1 MKSAGSRATVQEQL
15 PPSNAKKLLAC
26 LSYGSVSVSIT
37 LFNKAVFSVYGFHY
51 PNFVTT
57 LQIVVSILY
66 MHMLKRIGVFQFSSL
81 TARGAKQIL
90 PLVFCWWLYV
100 VSGVTA
106 LRYLTVPMFSVF
118 RRSTTLIVVVGEYF
132 MFRKLPS
139 KSCMG
144 AIVIMLS
151 GALIAGATDL
161 TYSLPGYIW
170 VTICAI
176 STAMY
181 LLLIRALKDSTGLT
195 ESSLLYHNN
204 VLSLPIM
211 ASYMLIA
218 TNEVQTV
225 QEYPQLNNIWF
236 LMFLGISASQ
246 AFLLNLCIFR
256 CTTINSP
263 LATTITGQMK
273 DIVTTGLG
281 MILFGDVQFSSKNL
295 FGISVGLLGGMLYSF
310 FGYMERQR
318 QKRQQ
323 NKV

>member
-1 MKSAGSRATVQEQL
+1 MKSSGSRATLQEQSS
-15 PPSNAKKLLAC
+15 PTATQKLLAC
-26 LSYGSVSVSIT
+26 LSYGTVSVSIT

-57 LQIVVSILY
+57 LQILVSILY
-66 MHMLKRIGVFQFSSL
+66 MHLLKGVGAFRFAPL
-81 TARGAKQIL
+81 TLKGARQIL

-118 RRSTTLIVVVGEYF
+118 RRSTTLIVVVGEF
-132 MFRKLPS
+132 CMFRKLPS
-139 KSCMG
+139 KTCLSSIVVMLVG
-144 AIVIMLS
+144 AV
-151 GALIAGATDL
+151 IAGATDL

-181 LLLIRALKDSTGLT
+181 LLLIRALKDSTGLSD
-195 ESSLLYHNN
+195 SSLLYHNN
-204 VLSLPIM
+204 VLSLPLM
-211 ASYMLIA
+211 ASYMLTA

-225 QEYPQLNNIWF
+225 HEYPQLSNIWF
-236 LMFLGISASQ
+236 LLFLGVSTSQ

-273 DIVTTGLG
+273 DIITTGLG

-295 FGISVGLLGGMLYSF
+295 LGISLGLLGGMLYSF
-310 FGYMERQR
+310 FGYMERQK
-318 QKRQQ
+318 QKHQQ
-323 NKV
+323 DKV

>member
-1 MKSAGSRATVQEQL
+1 MKSADSRTNL
-15 PPSNAKKLLAC
+15 HDLDGPSTSKKLLAC
-26 LSYGSVSVSIT
+26 LSYGTVSVSIT

-51 PNFVTT
+51 PNSVTT
-57 LQIVVSILY
+57 LQILVSILY
-66 MHMLKRIGVFQFSSL
+66 MNLLKGVGLFHFAPL
-81 TARGAKQIL
+81 TAKGARQIL

-118 RRSTTLIVVVGEYF
+118 RRSTTLIVVVGEFF
-132 MFRKLPS
+132 MFHKLPS
-139 KSCMG
+139 KSCLGSIVVMLTG
-144 AIVIMLS
+144 AI
-151 GALIAGATDL
+151 IAGATDL

-170 VTICAI
+170 VSICAI

-181 LLLIRALKDSTGLT
+181 LLLIRALKDSTGLS

-204 VLSLPIM
+204 VLSLPLM
-211 ASYMLIA
+211 ASYLLAA

-225 QEYPQLNNIWF
+225 RQYPQLNNIWF
-236 LMFLGISASQ
+236 LLFLGVSASQ

-273 DIVTTGLG
+273 DIITTGLG

-295 FGISVGLLGGMLYSF
+295 LGITLGLLGGILYSF

-318 QKRQQ
+318 QKQQ
-323 NKV
+323 QDKV

>member
-1 MKSAGSRATVQEQL
+1 MRSAGSRTVLQDL
-15 PPSNAKKLLAC
+15 DGPSTSKKLLAC
-26 LSYGSVSVSIT
+26 LSYGTVSVSIT

-57 LQIVVSILY
+57 LQIMVSILY
-66 MHMLKRIGVFQFSSL
+66 MHLLKGVGLFHFAPL
-81 TARGAKQIL
+81 TSKGARQIL

-118 RRSTTLIVVVGEYF
+118 RRSTTLIVVVGEFF
-132 MFRKLPS
+132 MFHKLPS
-139 KSCMG
+139 KSCLGSIVVMLIG
-144 AIVIMLS
+144 AI
-151 GALIAGATDL
+151 IAGATDL

-170 VTICAI
+170 VSICAI

-181 LLLIRALKDSTGLT
+181 LLLIRALKDSTGLS

-204 VLSLPIM
+204 VLSLPLM
-211 ASYMLIA
+211 ASYMLTA
-218 TNEVQTV
+218 TTEVQTV
-225 QEYPQLNNIWF
+225 RQYPQLNNIWF
-236 LMFLGISASQ
+236 LLFLGVSASQ

-273 DIVTTGLG
+273 DIITTGLG

-295 FGISVGLLGGMLYSF
+295 LGITLGLLGGMLYSF

-318 QKRQQ
+318 QKQQ
-323 NKV
+323 QDKV